1 MKFIIGKK
9 VGMTQIYN
17 KEGNVMPV
25 TVIEA
30 GPCFITQIKTKDN
43 DGYESIQIGFEAIK
57 EKKAKKPQKGK
68 AYRFLKEFSVKDESD
83 SVGSYKVGDKI
94 TVETF
99 IEGEKLRVS
108 GISKGRGFQ
117 GVVKRHGFKGGPA
130 SHGHPHSQRKPGSI
144 GCSFPERVIK
154 GMRMAGHMG
163 VAKNTIKNLKIAA
176 IDIENNLLAVSGPV
190 AGHIGGLV
198 EIQTI

>member
-1 MKFIIGKK
+1 MKFITGKK

-17 KEGNVMPV
+17 KDGNVTPV

-30 GPCFITQIKTKDN
+30 GPCFVTQIKTKDK
-43 DGYESIQIGFEAIK
+43 DGYEAIQIGFEILK
-57 EKKAKKPQKGK
+57 EKKVKKPQNGK
-68 AYRFLKEFSVKDESD
+68 EYRFLTEFCGTIEE
-83 SVGSYKVGDKI
+83 YKVGDRIDVSKF
-94 TVETF
+94 T
-99 IEGEKLRVS
+99 EGDKVRIS

-117 GVVKRHGFKGGPA
+117 GVVKRHGFKGAPA
-130 SHGHPHSQRKPGSI
+130 SHGHPHDQRKPGSI

-163 VAKNTIKNLKIAA
+163 VAKNTIKNLKVVV
-176 IDIENNLLAVSGPV
+176 IDLENNLLAISGAVP
-190 AGHIGGLV
+190 GPNNGLI

>member
-9 VGMTQIYN
+9 VGMTQIYD
-17 KEGNVMPV
+17 KEGNAVPV

-30 GPCFITQIKTKDN
+30 GPCFVTQIKTKDK
-43 DGYESIQIGFEAIK
+43 DGYESVQIGLDAIK
-57 EKKAKKPQKGK
+57 EKKITKNQKGK
-68 AYRFLKEFSVKDESD
+68 AYRFLKEFSVKTEAD
-83 SVGSYKVGDKI
+83 STENYKVGDKI

-99 IEGEKLRVS
+99 LEGEKLRVS

-130 SHGHPHSQRKPGSI
+130 SHGHPHSLRKPGSI

-163 VAKNTIKNLKIAA
+163 VAKQTIKNIKVAA
-176 IDIENNLLAVSGPV
+176 VDVENNLLAVSGPV
-190 AGHIGGLV
+190 AGYNGGLV
-198 EIQTI
+198 EIRVI

>member
-9 VGMTQIYN
+9 VGMTQIYD
-17 KEGNVMPV
+17 KEGQAIPV

-30 GPCFITQIKTKDN
+30 GPCFVTQIKTKDK
-43 DGYESIQIGFEAIK
+43 DGYEAVQIGMEAIK
-57 EKKAKKPQKGK
+57 EKKILKSQKGK
-68 AYRFLKEFSVKDESD
+68 AYRYLKEFNLKNDPSSI
-83 SVGSYKVGDKI
+83 GNYKIGDKI

-99 IEGEKLRVS
+99 AEGEKLRAS

-117 GVVKRHGFKGGPA
+117 GVVKRHGFKGAPA
-130 SHGHPHSQRKPGSI
+130 SHGHPHSLRKPGSI

-163 VAKNTIKNLKIAA
+163 VNKKTIKNLSIAVV
-176 IDIENNLLAVSGPV
+176 DVENNLLAVTGPI